1 MNLRFQELGC
11 DRYHASQYIISS
23 QILESESESLRSKK
37 ESPPVPSPI
46 MHSFLFWRHL
56 TRMIQIMLVLVN
68 KPPDNQSFM
77 FTLSS
82 LAHIRCMPG
91 CLIYMPIYHIISIL
105 FFVAVLGL
113 LLVRCPTPH
122 LCWHGAFT
130 PRLWVPLGK
139 VTGSILRLSS
149 AGSRPLCSLAY
160 ESPVYTS
167 KHPMGVIFVTTSR
180 SVKICLGVA
189 LILEPQNKIIQW
201 SGYLSHMRLSL

>member
-1 MNLRFQELGC
+1 MNLGFQELGC

-105 FFVAVLGL
+105 FFCCSRIVVGAVPNPTSL
-113 LLVRCPTPH
+113 LTWCLHATALSTVGQGHRLHFEVVLRRLTPIVFSSVRVPRVHEQTSNGCHFRHHLPLREDLPGCGTDSGTP
-122 LCWHGAFT
+122 
-130 PRLWVPLGK
+130 
-139 VTGSILRLSS
+139 
-149 AGSRPLCSLAY
+149 
-160 ESPVYTS
+160 E
-167 KHPMGVIFVTTSR
+167 
-180 SVKICLGVA
+180 
-189 LILEPQNKIIQW
+189 KIIQW